1 MTRIRLQRSGEKRM
15 EITVCSELCDKYLLK
30 AMPYDCQL
38 DYIYNEIFPHTP
50 AFSKK
55 TSFKKLS
62 FDDHHPGRNRSGK
75 RDRTYSVSVREIY
88 KAKGAQPRR
97 FGTPPPPPKIYYRDV
112 IRSKI
117 YLSSFMPERSLLLFS
132 PSCPSFFLAGSR
144 EIVQTRNTP

>member
-1 MTRIRLQRSGEKRM
+1 MTRIRLQRSGEKKM
-15 EITVCSELCDKYLLK
+15 KITVCSELCDEYLHK

-38 DYIYNEIFPHTP
+38 DYIYIIKYFLTLPLSQRRQASKNYRSMITIP
-50 AFSKK
+50 AGTDPAKE
-55 TSFKKLS
+55 TE
-62 FDDHHPGRNRSGK
+62 HN
-75 RDRTYSVSVREIY
+75 SVREIY

-117 YLSSFMPERSLLLFS
+117 YLSSFMPERSS
-132 PSCPSFFLAGSR
+132 SSPPSCPSFFLAGSR